1 MKVRLDAAKVQ
12 RAMAERDLS
21 RAKITRGTGLH
32 KNTVGKTVGGLV
44 VESTTAAMVM
54 RFILSQRI
62 ISDLSEYL
70 AS

>member
-1 MKVRLDAAKVQ
+1 M
-12 RAMAERDLS
+12 
-21 RAKITRGTGLH
+21 LH

-54 RFILSQRI
+54 RYILSQRI
-62 ISDLSEYL
+62 ISDLSDYL